1 MNCLPFLGHKKW
13 EAVHLVVAFLL
24 TLIHN
29 LTHAIKMHAVKTHA
43 VEMHAVE
50 MHAVEMHA
58 VEINLT
64 EVLLPMQAL

>member
-24 TLIHN
+24 TLIHK
-29 LTHAIKMHAVKTHA
+29 L
-43 VEMHAVE
+43 MHAVE

-58 VEINLT
+58 EEAGFT
-64 EVLLPMQAL
+64 EVLLPTQAL

>member
-13 EAVHLVVAFLL
+13 EAVHLVAALLL

-50 MHAVEMHA
+50 
-58 VEINLT
+58 INLT
-64 EVLLPMQAL
+64 EVLLPTQAL

>member
-24 TLIHN
+24 TLIHK
-29 LTHAIKMHAVKTHA
+29 L
-43 VEMHAVE
+43 MHAVE
-50 MHAVEMHA
+50 MHAEEA
-58 VEINLT
+58 GFT